1 MSLKQKNCY
10 NFCYLRFAGRPY
22 LTASDLE
29 MTASTTEQPN
39 PNPHPENVDPS
50 VLPTT
55 LFTFSITAR
64 PQTFN
69 ALCRQAWGLP
79 QVRKKRETAYDM
91 NSKHN
96 KFGIYG
102 KLLRYNNIM

>member
-1 MSLKQKNCY
+1 M
-10 NFCYLRFAGRPY
+10 
-22 LTASDLE
+22 
-29 MTASTTEQPN
+29 EQPN
-39 PNPHPENVDPS
+39 PNPDPESVDALA
-50 VLPTT
+50 LPTT
-55 LFTFSITAR
+55 LFTFSITAQ

-102 KLLRYNNIM
+102 KLLRYNNIMWFFCVVAEMENLYEQLQDASEEIDAFVSYINS